1 MDRRRA
7 AGKINPELP
16 HLKALRES
24 APRTKSG
31 RIVWAWPEIQASLA
45 GGRKMHEIWEAL
57 QLDGIEMSYG
67 QFRTYVSRIRKK
79 GVPAPVSAGEA
90 AMLTSPGSGA
100 GIVPPRA
107 VAPAPHLRVN
117 VSDPL
122 ANTREAERK
131 RVVFDY
137 RPELADPSK
146 LI

>member
-16 HLKALRES
+16 HLKVLRES

-45 GGRKMHEIWEAL
+45 SGRKMHEIWEAL

-67 QFRTYVSRIRKK
+67 QFRTYAWRIRKR
-79 GVPAPVSAGEA
+79 GVPTAVSATASAPVTA
-90 AMLTSPGSGA
+90 AASNTGSL
-100 GIVPPRA
+100 PPRITPSSRLTA
-107 VAPAPHLRVN
+107 GVR
-117 VSDPL
+117 DPL
-122 ANTREAERK
+122 ANLRESERK
-131 RVVFDY
+131 REVFDY
-137 RPELADPSK
+137 RPESADPKK

>member
-7 AGKINPELP
+7 SGKINPELP

-67 QFRTYVSRIRKK
+67 QFRTYVWRIRKR
-79 GVPAPVSAGEA
+79 GLPAAVEA
-90 AMLTSPGSGA
+90 TESVVAPGSNA
-100 GIVPPRA
+100 WSVPPSITPSQRSTDDA
-107 VAPAPHLRVN
+107 R
-117 VSDPL
+117 DPL
-122 ANTREAERK
+122 ANLRESEQK
-131 RVVFDY
+131 REVFDY
-137 RPELADPSK
+137 RPELADPDK

>member
-24 APRTKSG
+24 PPRTKSG

-45 GGRKMHEIWEAL
+45 AGRKMHEIWEAL

-79 GVPAPVSAGEA
+79 GVPAAVEA
-90 AMLTSPGSGA
+90 TASVVAPGSNA
-100 GIVPPRA
+100 WSVPPPITPSQSSA
-107 VAPAPHLRVN
+107 V
-117 VSDPL
+117 
-122 ANTREAERK
+122 
-131 RVVFDY
+131 
-137 RPELADPSK
+137 
-146 LI
+146 